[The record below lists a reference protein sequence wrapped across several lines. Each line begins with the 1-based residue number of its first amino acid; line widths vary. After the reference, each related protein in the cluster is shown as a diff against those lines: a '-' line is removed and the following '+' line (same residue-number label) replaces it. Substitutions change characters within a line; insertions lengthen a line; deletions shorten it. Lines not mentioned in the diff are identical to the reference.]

1 MLKIGHLLNTTNML
15 MLRYSFENILQM
27 RLTCLLIRF
36 FAVLFLITQAN
47 GQDRIITTGVPFL
60 LITPDARAA
69 GMGEL
74 GVATSADAYAQQWN
88 PAKYAFSESK
98 SGLGLSYTPYLRQ
111 LVDDIFLGNLT
122 YFNKI
127 NERSSWAI
135 SLKYF
140 SYGNVQF
147 NDIMAGTIIDQGSK
161 RPNEITFDLSYSLKL
176 SENFAMSVAGR
187 FLRSDLKI
195 HNDMDATSANSLGVD
210 IAGFYQS
217 SSFDMGNLNTL
228 IRGGFNISNIGP
240 RLKYDEGGQM
250 DFIPTNF
257 RLGTGLD
264 LIFDSSNIL
273 GVYLEFSK
281 LLVPSPVGFYDSS
294 NTLKGFRQPDVNFF
308 NGIFKSFNDAPGGMQ
323 EELKEITWALG
334 FEYLF
339 ADTLALRA
347 GYFNESEEKG
357 SRRYMTFGAGLEL
370 NGMVI
375 DISYLS
381 STSKIRNPLENTLR
395 FSLSFNF
402 DGSGSSI
409 QTDDDSS

>member
-1 MLKIGHLLNTTNML
+1 MIKSQIMKIFGSSIWLLFVLTTF
-15 MLRYSFENILQM
+15 SFV
-27 RLTCLLIRF
+27 R
-36 FAVLFLITQAN
+36 
-47 GQDRIITTGVPFL
+47 GQERVITTGVPFL

-74 GVATSADAYAQQWN
+74 GVATSPDSYAQQWN
-88 PAKYAFSESK
+88 PAKYAFSESN

-111 LVDDIFLGNLT
+111 LVDDIFLGSLT
-122 YFNKI
+122 YYNKL
-127 NERSSWAI
+127 NDRSAWAS

-147 NDIMAGTIIDQGSK
+147 NNMMSGTIIDQGSK
-161 RPNEITFDLSYSLKL
+161 RPNEITLDFSYSLKL
-176 SENFAMSVAGR
+176 SEKFSMAVAGR

-195 HNDMDATSANSLGVD
+195 HTDIDATSANSLGVD
-210 IAGFYQS
+210 IAGFYQGS
-217 SSFDMGNLNTL
+217 PFGLGNNDARF
-228 IRGGFNISNIGP
+228 RGGFNISNIGP

-250 DFIPTNF
+250 DFIPTN
-257 RLGTGLD
+257 LKIGSGMD

-273 GVYLEFSK
+273 GIHLEFSK
-281 LLVPSPVGFYDSS
+281 LLVPTPVAFYD
-294 NTLKGFRQPDVNFF
+294 NNNQQLGYRQPDVNFF
-308 NGIFKSFNDAPGGMQ
+308 NGIFKSFNDAPGGFD

-334 FEYLF
+334 LEYLF
-339 ADTLALRA
+339 ANTLALRS

-357 SRRYMTFGAGLEL
+357 SRRYLTFGAGFKLKSME
-370 NGMVI
+370 I

-402 DGSGSSI
+402 DGANRSAGGQELSLVY
-409 QTDDDSS
+409 

>member
-1 MLKIGHLLNTTNML
+1 M
-15 MLRYSFENILQM
+15 
-27 RLTCLLIRF
+27 
-36 FAVLFLITQAN
+36 VQAI
-47 GQDRIITTGVPFL
+47 GQDRVITTGVPFL

-88 PAKYAFSESK
+88 PAKYAFSENN

-111 LVDDIFLGNLT
+111 LVDDIFLGSLT
-122 YFNKI
+122 YFNKL
-127 NERSSWAI
+127 NERSAWAT

-147 NDIMAGTIIDQGSK
+147 NDMMSGTIIDQGSK
-161 RPNEITFDLSYSLKL
+161 RPNEITIDLSYSLKL
-176 SENFAMSVAGR
+176 SEKFAMAVAGR

-195 HNDMDATSANSLGVD
+195 HTDMDATSANSLGVD
-210 IAGFYQS
+210 ISGFYQGDT
-217 SSFDMGNLNTL
+217 FDMGNLDGL
-228 IRGGFNISNIGP
+228 IRAGFNISNIGP

-250 DFIPTNF
+250 DFIPTNLK
-257 RLGTGLD
+257 LGSGVD
-264 LIFDSSNIL
+264 FIFDPSNVL
-273 GVYLEFSK
+273 GVYIEFSK
-281 LLVPSPVGFYDSS
+281 LLVPTPVAYYD
-294 NTLKGFRQPDVNFF
+294 NNNQPQGYRQPDIDFF
-308 NGIFKSFNDAPGGMQ
+308 NGIFKSFNDAPGGTQ

-334 FEYLF
+334 LEYLF
-339 ADTLALRA
+339 AKTLALRT

-357 SRRYMTFGAGLEL
+357 SRRYLTFGAGFKL
-370 NGMVI
+370 NGMEI

-402 DGSGSSI
+402 DGSSRA
-409 QTDDDSS
+409 TDEQDIPEED

>member
-1 MLKIGHLLNTTNML
+1 MKSQIMKIFRSSILLLFVLTTF
-15 MLRYSFENILQM
+15 SFV
-27 RLTCLLIRF
+27 R
-36 FAVLFLITQAN
+36 
-47 GQDRIITTGVPFL
+47 GQERVITTGVPFL

-74 GVATSADAYAQQWN
+74 GVATSPDSYAQQWN
-88 PAKYAFSESK
+88 PAKYAFSESN

-111 LVDDIFLGNLT
+111 LVDDIFLGSLT
-122 YFNKI
+122 YYNKL
-127 NERSSWAI
+127 NDRSAWAS

-147 NDIMAGTIIDQGSK
+147 NNMMSGTIIDQGSK
-161 RPNEITFDLSYSLKL
+161 RPNEITLDLSYSLKL
-176 SENFAMSVAGR
+176 SEKFSMAVAGR

-195 HNDMDATSANSLGVD
+195 HTDIDATSANSLGVD
-210 IAGFYQS
+210 IAGFYQGS
-217 SSFDMGNLNTL
+217 PFGLGNNDARF
-228 IRGGFNISNIGP
+228 RGGFNISNIGP

-250 DFIPTNF
+250 DFIPTN
-257 RLGTGLD
+257 LKIGSGMD

-273 GVYLEFSK
+273 GIHLEFSK
-281 LLVPSPVGFYDSS
+281 LLVPTPVAFYD
-294 NTLKGFRQPDVNFF
+294 NNNQQLGYRQPDVNFF
-308 NGIFKSFNDAPGGMQ
+308 NGIFKSFNDAPGGFD

-334 FEYLF
+334 LEYLF
-339 ADTLALRA
+339 ANTLALRS

-357 SRRYMTFGAGLEL
+357 SRRYLTFGAGFKLKSME
-370 NGMVI
+370 I

-402 DGSGSSI
+402 DGANRSAGGQELSLVY
-409 QTDDDSS
+409 

>member
-1 MLKIGHLLNTTNML
+1 MKIFGSSILLLFVLTTF
-15 MLRYSFENILQM
+15 SFV
-27 RLTCLLIRF
+27 R
-36 FAVLFLITQAN
+36 
-47 GQDRIITTGVPFL
+47 GQERVITTGVPFL

-74 GVATSADAYAQQWN
+74 GVATSPDSYAQQWN
-88 PAKYAFSESK
+88 PAKYAFSESN

-111 LVDDIFLGNLT
+111 LVDDIFLGSLT
-122 YFNKI
+122 YYKKLND
-127 NERSSWAI
+127 RSAWAS

-147 NDIMAGTIIDQGSK
+147 NNMMSGTIIDQGSK
-161 RPNEITFDLSYSLKL
+161 RPNEITLDLSYSLKL
-176 SENFAMSVAGR
+176 SEKFSMAVAGR

-195 HNDMDATSANSLGVD
+195 HTDIDATSANSLGVD
-210 IAGFYQS
+210 IAGFYQGS
-217 SSFDMGNLNTL
+217 PFGLGNNDARF
-228 IRGGFNISNIGP
+228 RGGFNISNIGP

-250 DFIPTNF
+250 DFIPTN
-257 RLGTGLD
+257 LKIGSGMD

-273 GVYLEFSK
+273 GIHLEFSK
-281 LLVPSPVGFYDSS
+281 LLVPTPVVFYD
-294 NTLKGFRQPDVNFF
+294 NNNQQLGYRQPDVNFF
-308 NGIFKSFNDAPGGMQ
+308 NGIFKSFNDAPGGFD

-334 FEYLF
+334 LEYLF
-339 ADTLALRA
+339 ANTLALRS

-357 SRRYMTFGAGLEL
+357 SRRYLTFGAGFKLKSME
-370 NGMVI
+370 I

-402 DGSGSSI
+402 DGANRSAGGQELSLVY
-409 QTDDDSS
+409 

>member
-1 MLKIGHLLNTTNML
+1 
-15 MLRYSFENILQM
+15 MLRYNFENTKQM
-27 RLTCLLIRF
+27 KSICLLIRF
-36 FAVLFLITQAN
+36 SIILFIVAQVN

-127 NERSSWAI
+127 NERSAWAT

-161 RPNEITFDLSYSLKL
+161 RPNEITVDLSYSLKL
-176 SENFAMSVAGR
+176 SESFAMSVAGR

-195 HNDMDATSANSLGVD
+195 HTDMDATSANSLGVD
-210 IAGFYQS
+210 IAGFHQS
-217 SSFDMGNLNTL
+217 SVFDLGNFDGL
-228 IRGGFNISNIGP
+228 IRAGFNISNIGP

-250 DFIPTNF
+250 DFIPTNL
-257 RLGTGLD
+257 RVGTGLD
-264 LIFDSSNIL
+264 LIFDASNVL
-273 GVYLEFSK
+273 GVFLEFSK
-281 LLVPSPVGFYDSS
+281 LLVPTPVAFYDSS
-294 NTLKGFRQPDVNFF
+294 NRLKGYRQPDVNFF
-308 NGIFKSFNDAPGGMQ
+308 NGIFKSFNDAPGGIQ

-339 ADTLALRA
+339 AETLALRA

-395 FSLSFNF
+395 FSLSFSL
-402 DGSGSSI
+402 DGSGRTLPAEDEVLD
-409 QTDDDSS
+409 QTQ

>member
-1 MLKIGHLLNTTNML
+1 MMKSQIMKIFGSSIFLLFVLTTF
-15 MLRYSFENILQM
+15 SFV
-27 RLTCLLIRF
+27 R
-36 FAVLFLITQAN
+36 
-47 GQDRIITTGVPFL
+47 GQERVITTGVPFL

-74 GVATSADAYAQQWN
+74 GVATSPDSYAQQWN
-88 PAKYAFSESK
+88 PAKYAFSESN

-111 LVDDIFLGNLT
+111 LVDDIFLGSLT
-122 YFNKI
+122 YYNKL
-127 NERSSWAI
+127 NDRSAWAS

-147 NDIMAGTIIDQGSK
+147 NNMMSGTIIDQGSK
-161 RPNEITFDLSYSLKL
+161 RPNEITLDFSYSLKL
-176 SENFAMSVAGR
+176 SEKFSMAVAGR

-195 HNDMDATSANSLGVD
+195 HTDIDATSANSLGVD
-210 IAGFYQS
+210 IAGFYQGS
-217 SSFDMGNLNTL
+217 PFGLGNNDARF
-228 IRGGFNISNIGP
+228 RGGFNISNIGP

-250 DFIPTNF
+250 DFIPTN
-257 RLGTGLD
+257 LKIGSGMD

-273 GVYLEFSK
+273 GIHLEFSK
-281 LLVPSPVGFYDSS
+281 LLVPTPVAFYD
-294 NTLKGFRQPDVNFF
+294 NNNQQLGYRQPDVNFF
-308 NGIFKSFNDAPGGMQ
+308 NGIFKSFNDAPGGFD

-334 FEYLF
+334 LEYLF
-339 ADTLALRA
+339 ANTLALRS

-357 SRRYMTFGAGLEL
+357 SRRYLTFGAGFKLKSME
-370 NGMVI
+370 I

-402 DGSGSSI
+402 DGANRSAGGQELSLVY
-409 QTDDDSS
+409 

>member
-1 MLKIGHLLNTTNML
+1 
-15 MLRYSFENILQM
+15 MLRYSFENTRQM
-27 RLTCLLIRF
+27 NSICLLIRF
-36 FAVLFLITQAN
+36 SIILFFVAQVN

-127 NERSSWAI
+127 NERSAWAT

-161 RPNEITFDLSYSLKL
+161 RPNEITVDLSYSLKL
-176 SENFAMSVAGR
+176 SESFAMSVAGR

-195 HNDMDATSANSLGVD
+195 HTDMDATSANSLGVD
-210 IAGFYQS
+210 IAGFFQS
-217 SSFDMGNLNTL
+217 SVFDMGNFDGL
-228 IRGGFNISNIGP
+228 IRAGFNISNIGP

-250 DFIPTNF
+250 DFIPTNL

-264 LIFDSSNIL
+264 LIFDASNLL

-281 LLVPSPVGFYDSS
+281 LLVPTPVAFYDSS
-294 NTLKGFRQPDVNFF
+294 NRLKGYRQPDVNFF

-339 ADTLALRA
+339 AETLALRA

-357 SRRYMTFGAGLEL
+357 SRLYMTFGAGLEL

-395 FSLSFNF
+395 FSLSFSL
-402 DGSGSSI
+402 DGSGRTLPAEDEVLD
-409 QTDDDSS
+409 QTQ

>member
-1 MLKIGHLLNTTNML
+1 MKIFGSSIWLL
-15 MLRYSFENILQM
+15 F
-27 RLTCLLIRF
+27 
-36 FAVLFLITQAN
+36 VLITFSFVR
-47 GQDRIITTGVPFL
+47 GQERVITTGVPFL

-74 GVATSADAYAQQWN
+74 GVATSPDSYAQQWN
-88 PAKYAFSESK
+88 PAKYAFSESN

-111 LVDDIFLGNLT
+111 LVDDIFLGSLT
-122 YFNKI
+122 YYNKL
-127 NERSSWAI
+127 NDRSAWAS

-147 NDIMAGTIIDQGSK
+147 NNMMSGTIIDQGSK
-161 RPNEITFDLSYSLKL
+161 RPNEITLDFSYSLKL
-176 SENFAMSVAGR
+176 SEKFSMAVAGR

-195 HNDMDATSANSLGVD
+195 HTDIDATSANSLGVD
-210 IAGFYQS
+210 IAGFYQGS
-217 SSFDMGNLNTL
+217 PFGLGNNDARF
-228 IRGGFNISNIGP
+228 RGGFNISNIGP

-257 RLGTGLD
+257 KIGSGMD

-273 GVYLEFSK
+273 GIHLEFSK
-281 LLVPSPVGFYDSS
+281 LLVPTPVAFYD
-294 NTLKGFRQPDVNFF
+294 NNNQQLGYRQPDVNFF
-308 NGIFKSFNDAPGGMQ
+308 NGIFKSFNDAPGGFD

-334 FEYLF
+334 LEYLF
-339 ADTLALRA
+339 ANTLALRS

-357 SRRYMTFGAGLEL
+357 SRRYLTFGAGFKLKSME
-370 NGMVI
+370 I

-402 DGSGSSI
+402 DGANRSAGGQELSLVY
-409 QTDDDSS
+409 

>member
-1 MLKIGHLLNTTNML
+1 MKIFGSSIWLLFVLTTF
-15 MLRYSFENILQM
+15 SFV
-27 RLTCLLIRF
+27 R
-36 FAVLFLITQAN
+36 
-47 GQDRIITTGVPFL
+47 GQERVITTGVPFL

-74 GVATSADAYAQQWN
+74 GVATSPDSYAQQWN
-88 PAKYAFSESK
+88 PAKYAFSESN

-111 LVDDIFLGNLT
+111 LVDDIFLGSLT
-122 YFNKI
+122 YYNKL
-127 NERSSWAI
+127 NDRSAWAS

-147 NDIMAGTIIDQGSK
+147 NNMMSGTIIDQGSK
-161 RPNEITFDLSYSLKL
+161 RPNEITLDLSYSLKL
-176 SENFAMSVAGR
+176 SEKFSMAVAGR

-195 HNDMDATSANSLGVD
+195 HTDIDATSANSLGVD
-210 IAGFYQS
+210 IAGFYQGS
-217 SSFDMGNLNTL
+217 PFGLGNNNARF
-228 IRGGFNISNIGP
+228 RGGFNISNIGP

-250 DFIPTNF
+250 DFIPTN
-257 RLGTGLD
+257 LKIGSGMD

-273 GVYLEFSK
+273 GIHLEFSK
-281 LLVPSPVGFYDSS
+281 LLVPTPVAFYD
-294 NTLKGFRQPDVNFF
+294 NNNQQLGYRQPDVNFF
-308 NGIFKSFNDAPGGMQ
+308 NGIFKSFNDAPGGFD

-334 FEYLF
+334 LEYLF
-339 ADTLALRA
+339 ANTLALRS

-357 SRRYMTFGAGLEL
+357 SRRYLTFGAGFKLKSME
-370 NGMVI
+370 I

-402 DGSGSSI
+402 DGANRSAGGQELSLVY
-409 QTDDDSS
+409 

>member
-1 MLKIGHLLNTTNML
+1 MLSLGI
-15 MLRYSFENILQM
+15 
-27 RLTCLLIRF
+27 F
-36 FAVLFLITQAN
+36 FVTKVN

-69 GMGEL
+69 GMGEQ
-74 GVATSADAYAQQWN
+74 GVATSPDSYAQQWN
-88 PAKYAFSESK
+88 PAKYAFSKSN
-98 SGLGLSYTPYLRQ
+98 SGLGLSYTPYLRK
-111 LVDDIFLGNLT
+111 LVDDIFLGSLT
-122 YFNKI
+122 FFNRI
-127 NERSSWAI
+127 NVRSAWAT

-147 NDIMAGTIIDQGSK
+147 NNIMAGTIIDQGSK
-161 RPNEITFDLSYSLKL
+161 RPNEITLDLSYSLKL
-176 SENFAMSVAGR
+176 SESFAMAVAGR

-195 HNDMDATSANSLGVD
+195 HTDMDATSANSLGVD

-217 SSFDMGNLNTL
+217 STFDIGKFDGLA
-228 IRGGFNISNIGP
+228 RAGFNISNIGP

-250 DFIPTNF
+250 DFIPTNL
-257 RLGTGLD
+257 RVGTGMD
-264 LIFDSSNIL
+264 LIFDKFNIL

-281 LLVPSPVGFYDSS
+281 LLVPTPVMFLDHNNQPQGY
-294 NTLKGFRQPDVNFF
+294 RQPDINFF
-308 NGIFKSFNDAPGGMQ
+308 NGIFRSFNDAPGGIK

-334 FEYLF
+334 VEYTF
-339 ADTLALRA
+339 AETLAIRT

-370 NGMVI
+370 NGITI

-402 DGSGSSI
+402 DGFSKASEVEEVPAYISE
-409 QTDDDSS
+409 

>member
-1 MLKIGHLLNTTNML
+1 MQQMFCWYVIKLKEQRMKI
-15 MLRYSFENILQM
+15 M
-27 RLTCLLIRF
+27 RPLIIIVI
-36 FAVLFLITQAN
+36 VLFFITKAN
-47 GQDRIITTGVPFL
+47 GQDRVIITGVPFL

-74 GVATSADAYAQQWN
+74 GVATSPDSYAQQWN
-88 PAKYAFSESK
+88 PAKYAFSESN

-111 LVDDIFLGNLT
+111 LVDDIFLGSLT

-127 NERSSWAI
+127 NDRSAWAT

-147 NDIMAGTIIDQGSK
+147 NNIMAGTIIDQGSK
-161 RPNEITFDLSYSLKL
+161 RPNEITLDLSYSLKL
-176 SENFAMSVAGR
+176 SERFAMAVTGR

-195 HNDMDATSANSLGVD
+195 HTDMDATSANSLGVD
-210 IAGFYQS
+210 IAGFFQS
-217 SSFDMGNLNTL
+217 SNFDMGKLNGL
-228 IRGGFNISNIGP
+228 ARAGFNISNIGP

-250 DFIPTNF
+250 DFIPTNL
-257 RLGTGLD
+257 RVGSGMD
-264 LIFDSSNIL
+264 LIFDKYNIL
-273 GVYLEFSK
+273 GFYLEFSK
-281 LLVPSPVGFYDSS
+281 LLVPTPVVFFDNNNRPQGY
-294 NTLKGFRQPDVNFF
+294 RQPDVNFF
-308 NGIFKSFNDAPGGMQ
+308 NGIFKSFNDAPGGME

-334 FEYLF
+334 FEYIF
-339 ADTLALRA
+339 AETLAIRT

-370 NGMVI
+370 NGITV

-402 DGSGSSI
+402 DGSSKFSEEEELPVEV
-409 QTDDDSS
+409 SE

>member
-1 MLKIGHLLNTTNML
+1 
-15 MLRYSFENILQM
+15 MLRYSFENTKQM
-27 RLTCLLIRF
+27 KSICLLIRF
-36 FAVLFLITQAN
+36 SIILFVVAQVN

-127 NERSSWAI
+127 NERSAWAT

-161 RPNEITFDLSYSLKL
+161 RPNEITVDLSYSLKL
-176 SENFAMSVAGR
+176 SESFAMSVAGR

-195 HNDMDATSANSLGVD
+195 HTDMDATSANSLGVD
-210 IAGFYQS
+210 ISGFYQS
-217 SSFDMGNLNTL
+217 SVFDLGNFDGL
-228 IRGGFNISNIGP
+228 IRAGFNISNIGP

-250 DFIPTNF
+250 DFIPTNL
-257 RLGTGLD
+257 RVGTGLD
-264 LIFDSSNIL
+264 LIFDASNVL
-273 GVYLEFSK
+273 GVFLEFSK
-281 LLVPSPVGFYDSS
+281 LLVPTPVAFYDSS
-294 NTLKGFRQPDVNFF
+294 NRLKGYRQPDVNFF
-308 NGIFKSFNDAPGGMQ
+308 NGIFKSFNDAPGGIQ

-339 ADTLALRA
+339 AETLALRA

-395 FSLSFNF
+395 FSLSFSL
-402 DGSGSSI
+402 DGSGRTLPAEDEVLD
-409 QTDDDSS
+409 QTQ

>member
-1 MLKIGHLLNTTNML
+1 MNL
-15 MLRYSFENILQM
+15 MRP
-27 RLTCLLIRF
+27 LIPIF
-36 FAVLFLITQAN
+36 TVLFLVAQAN

-74 GVATSADAYAQQWN
+74 GVATSPDSYAQQWN
-88 PAKYAFSESK
+88 PAKYAFSQSN

-111 LVDDIFLGNLT
+111 LVDDIFLGSLT

-127 NERSSWAI
+127 NERSTWAT

-147 NDIMAGTIIDQGSK
+147 NNIMAGTIIDQGSK
-161 RPNEITFDLSYSLKL
+161 RPNEITLDLSYSLKL
-176 SENFAMSVAGR
+176 SERFAMSVAGR

-195 HNDMDATSANSLGVD
+195 HTDMDATSANSLGVD
-210 IAGFYQS
+210 ISGFYQS
-217 SSFDMGNLNTL
+217 LNFDMGKFNGLA
-228 IRGGFNISNIGP
+228 RAGFNISNIGP

-250 DFIPTNF
+250 DFIPTNL
-257 RLGTGLD
+257 RVGTGMD
-264 LIFDSSNIL
+264 LIFDKFNIL

-281 LLVPSPVGFYDSS
+281 LLVPTPVMFL
-294 NTLKGFRQPDVNFF
+294 NHNNQPQGYRHPDINFF
-308 NGIFKSFNDAPGGMQ
+308 NGIFRSFNDAPGGIK

-334 FEYLF
+334 FEYTF
-339 ADTLALRA
+339 AETLAIRT

-370 NGMVI
+370 NGITI

-402 DGSGSSI
+402 DGFSKASEVEEVPAYISE
-409 QTDDDSS
+409 